1 MRMKIVNYV
10 MLIIKTSSFNIA
22 THLNTKKNNRKIWY
36 KQRPDSHCLNKKL
49 EIKWD

>member
-1 MRMKIVNYV
+1 MKELNYIIY
-10 MLIIKTSSFNIA
+10 IIKTSSFNVA

-36 KQRPDSHCLNKKL
+36 NQRPKSHCLKQDL